1 MGTTAKL
8 TTHAGVAN
16 AIGAITG
23 SIGRGNRPGETSL
36 RQYGITSYGCH
47 GSSVYFETEDYDEAL
62 EWAENTA
69 AKYARDR
76 AEAMGASNITVEI
89 NQSKNI
95 YQDGEIELLMET
107 VIIAKAIGNQA
118 IVSTTV

>member
-23 SIGRGNRPGETSL
+23 SIVGEETVL
-36 RQYGITSYGCH
+36 VKPRYDNTGITSYGCH

-89 NQSKNI
+89 NQSKI
-95 YQDGEIELLMET
+95 YTRMVKL
-107 VIIAKAIGNQA
+107 NC
-118 IVSTTV
+118 